1 MIEKIKQKLEKYK
14 NIAILG
20 FGREG
25 KSTYKFFRSI
35 LENKHL
41 TIIDK
46 INVLEK
52 NDFLKEDKN
61 LSIVYGDTYLDNLD
75 DYDFI
80 MKTPGISLVDIYE
93 GDNISSQLNLVLE
106 FYKNQVIGV
115 TGTKGKSTASSLIY
129 EAVKASYSDVFLA
142 GNIGKPVLDDIYSF
156 TDKSIIVFEIS
167 AQQLSD
173 LKYSPHY
180 AFFLN
185 LMVDHLDYF
194 HSVENYEKYKL
205 NMLKNQTQ
213 GDYAFVNPYDE
224 HLISRIKDL
233 NLKSKVIDF
242 KEEDFLKDNDIY
254 IGNKLVYSWN
264 KETRIIKGDHYSLI
278 FLMVLKLIDI
288 LKLDREKAI
297 EAMNNF
303 KGLAHRLE
311 FAGSINGVEFYDD
324 TIATMPDAV
333 INGIKSLGNVSVLFL
348 GGSSK
353 NLNYDKMITFINQS
367 NIKFVVLQ
375 GPVGKELDGKIKKD
389 YIYEDDFKKAIKKA
403 LDYASSGT
411 SILLSPGAASFDK
424 YKDYAEKGET
434 FKEAIKEIKCLLM
447 K

>member
-1 MIEKIKQKLEKYK
+1 MIEKIKLKLDNYK

-35 LENKHL
+35 LKEKHI

-46 INVLEK
+46 VNVLEK
-52 NDFLKEDKN
+52 NDFLKDDQN

-75 DYDFI
+75 TYDFI
-80 MKTPGISLVDIYE
+80 MKTPGISLVDVYQ

-106 FYKNQVIGV
+106 FYQKQVIGV

-129 EAVKASYSDVFLA
+129 EAVKASYNDVFLA
-142 GNIGKPVLDDIYSF
+142 GNIGKPVLDDIYNF

-194 HSVENYEKYKL
+194 HSVDNYEKYKL
-205 NMLKNQTQ
+205 NMLKNQKE

-224 HLISRIKDL
+224 HLMAKIKEL
-233 NLKSKVIDF
+233 SLKSKLIDF
-242 KEEDFLKDNDIY
+242 KENDYLKDNDIY
-254 IGNKLVYSWN
+254 IGNKLVYSWE
-264 KETRIIKGDHYSLI
+264 KEKRIIKGDHYSLI

-288 LKLDREKAI
+288 LNLDREKAI
-297 EAMNNF
+297 KAMNNF

-311 FAGSINGVEFYDD
+311 YAGTINGVAFYDD

-333 INGIKSLGNVSVLFL
+333 INGVKSLGNVSSLFL

-353 NLNYDKMITFINQS
+353 NLNYDKLISFINES
-367 NIKFVVLQ
+367 NIQFVVFQ
-375 GPVGKELDGKIKKD
+375 GPVGKELIGHIKKD
-389 YIYEDDFKKAIKKA
+389 YIYEDNFKKAILKA
-403 LDYASSGT
+403 LEYSKSGS
-411 SILLSPGAASFDK
+411 SILLSPGAASFDR
-424 YKDYAEKGET
+424 YKDYAEKGES
-434 FKEAIKEIKCLLM
+434 FKEAIKEVKCLLM